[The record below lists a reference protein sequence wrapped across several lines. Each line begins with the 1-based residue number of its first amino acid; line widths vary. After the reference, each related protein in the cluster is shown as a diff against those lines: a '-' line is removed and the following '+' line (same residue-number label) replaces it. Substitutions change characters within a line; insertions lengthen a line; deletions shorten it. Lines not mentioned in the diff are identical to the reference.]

1 MSDSRR
7 QTGRT
12 RRTLLQAFK
21 YLRDNKRLIIFVV
34 AAHLSEL
41 PYMRSLTTHLL
52 RGEIPDRLR
61 FITLGS
67 EDKARGHRDPVVLLW
82 DHHAYDKWQRY
93 SPVQAMTKGPR
104 HISPSGRQILLNR
117 W

>member
-1 MSDSRR
+1 MNDSRR

-12 RRTLLQAFK
+12 RRTLLRALK
-21 YLRDNKRLIIFVV
+21 YLRDNKRLIVFVV

-41 PYMRSLTTHLL
+41 PYMRSLATHLL

-82 DHHAYDKWQRY
+82 DHHAYEKWQKY
-93 SPVQAMTKGPR
+93 SHLQAMTKGPR
-104 HISPSGRQILLNR
+104 HISRSGRQILLNR